1 MRILNGTS
9 SVSLQSTRY
18 LSDALIE
25 LGYEADILVYK
36 PNSLLV
42 GYEDI
47 NINIDTKKYLKYPF
61 YILKIM
67 ITFLKS
73 TFKYQVFH
81 FHFGRS
87 FFPYNLDLI
96 VLYLLGKRV
105 YMEYHGSEIRR
116 RSVFERMNNSLESFS
131 GVDDDV
137 SYKLQ
142 KRVSRFINGIIVHDH
157 ELMENLY
164 NFNKPVHL
172 LPLRIDIRKFTPK
185 YPESRDEIII
195 VHAPSKRK
203 TKGSQYILKAINNL
217 SSKYRIKFTLIEGV
231 PNSELK
237 KLIMESDIVIDQ
249 LIIGSYGMYSIES
262 MAMGKPTVCYL
273 RDDLIEKF
281 PEVPPIYNANIYN
294 IEERLEE
301 LITDYSLRYNLGKKG
316 RKYVEEYHDS
326 RKIAKRA
333 LNIYENI
340 KD

>member
-25 LGYEADILVYK
+25 LGHEADILVYRS
-36 PNSLLV
+36 NSLLI

-47 NINIDTKKYLKYPF
+47 NINIDIKKHLKYPA

-67 ITFLKS
+67 IVFLKCI
-73 TFKYQVFH
+73 FKYQVFH
-81 FHFGRS
+81 FHFGRT
-87 FFPYNLDLI
+87 FFPCNLDLF
-96 VLYLLGKRV
+96 VLHLLGKSI

-116 RSVFERMNNSLESFS
+116 KSIFKNMNDSLEYFS
-131 GVDDDV
+131 GVDDNV

-142 KRVSRFINGIIVHDH
+142 KRISKFSNGILVHDY

-164 NFNKPVHL
+164 NLGKPVYL
-172 LPLRIDIRKFTPK
+172 LPLRIDVGKFIPK
-185 YPESRDEIII
+185 YPESTDEICI

-203 TKGSQYILKAINNL
+203 TKGSQYILKAIDNL
-217 SSKYRIKFTLIEGV
+217 SSRYKIKFILIEGV

-237 KLIMESDIVIDQ
+237 KIIMESDIVIDQ

-273 RDDLIEKF
+273 REDLIDKF
-281 PEVPPIYNANIYN
+281 PEIPPIYNANINN
-294 IEERLEE
+294 IEEKLEE
-301 LITDYSLRYNLGKKG
+301 LITDYSLRYDLGKRG
-316 RKYVEEYHDS
+316 RKYIEEFHDS
-326 RKIAKRA
+326 RKIAKKA
-333 LNIYENI
+333 LEIYR
-340 KD
+340 KY